1 MKRFTKE
8 TILGLCFASHFC
20 FAQENE
26 TLICKIE
33 EVAYKLDLKIVVDG
47 DIIDSWKSI
56 TYDAVDN
63 DNNLIRY
70 LDLLHSEYSKYP
82 SGYFQ
87 RAHINTIVLTK
98 NLKFRDQLRAAIP
111 DPFKKQ
117 LFLSINGAYGIAT
130 RRYLAHVMH
139 HELHH
144 CAEYGIW
151 KNMSYDWNEWLGLNI
166 ENFCYGSGG
175 ETAYQQTALGKTDF
189 FSPTN
194 PEKGFINRYSLTGD
208 EEDRA
213 ELMAFL
219 MTDSDQSTIRQLVK
233 KDDIIYKKSLL
244 LCELLSTFMSF
255 TLPFSQN
262 LLER

>member
-1 MKRFTKE
+1 M
-8 TILGLCFASHFC
+8 
-20 FAQENE
+20 
-26 TLICKIE
+26 
-33 EVAYKLDLKIVVDG
+33 
-47 DIIDSWKSI
+47 DSWKSVA
-56 TYDAVDN
+56 YDPVDN
-63 DNNLIRY
+63 DNTLILY
-70 LDLLHSEYSKYP
+70 LDLLQSEYSKYP
-82 SGYFQ
+82 PGYIQ
-87 RAHINTIVLTK
+87 RAHINTLVLAE
-98 NLKFRDQLRAAIP
+98 NLKFRDQARAAIP
-111 DPFKKQ
+111 DPFRKQ

-144 CAEYGIW
+144 CTEYAIW
-151 KNMSYDWNEWLGLNI
+151 ENMSYDWNEWLGLNV

-175 ETAYQQTALGKTDF
+175 EAAYHQTELGKTDF

-219 MTDSDQSTIRQLVK
+219 MTDSDQSTIRQLLK

-255 TLPFSQN
+255 TSPFPYKIF
-262 LLER
+262 EP